1 MAKAFSDIITEDLK
15 DTFDDGIKA
24 MLESTG
30 VTTPC
35 RLNFGTTKYV
45 LCDNCIYDP
54 IAKKSANRYLTGGPA
69 PFSNKQICPVCG
81 GAGRI
86 DKESNEEINL
96 MVIWDMKSWIDI
108 GVNINAP
115 EGYIQTISD
124 IDSLPKIKKAKE
136 IIVNTDIE
144 KFVTHR
150 YIRHIEPVPAGL
162 GRDSFLVT
170 MWKRSN

>member
-115 EGYIQTISD
+115 EG
-124 IDSLPKIKKAKE
+124 
-136 IIVNTDIE
+136 
-144 KFVTHR
+144 
-150 YIRHIEPVPAGL
+150 
-162 GRDSFLVT
+162 
-170 MWKRSN
+170 